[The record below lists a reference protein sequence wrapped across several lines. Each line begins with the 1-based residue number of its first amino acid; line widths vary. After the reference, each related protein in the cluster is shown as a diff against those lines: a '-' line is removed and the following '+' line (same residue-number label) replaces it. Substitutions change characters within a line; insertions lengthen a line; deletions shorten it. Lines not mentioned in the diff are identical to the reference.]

1 MRKRFDGVLLC
12 TDFDGTLAHGGKIT
26 KANVDAIRY
35 FQEEGGVFTVVS
47 GRHPAFIGDLREY
60 ILPNAPICGMNGA
73 CIADAAT
80 GQIVYEAPMSSESIR
95 FAVDLLKRLP
105 GITELHIQAK
115 TDTFQTRVVDGR
127 PLTTVPAEIDD
138 IYKILFVVSGDD
150 ASDEAT
156 AILSREAE
164 GRYAVSRSWR
174 NGLEIQRC
182 GIDKGS
188 AVRFLKEWFG
198 GRIVYTVGAGDYE
211 NDIPLLLAS
220 DLKVAEQNAIPAIKA
235 IADRITTS
243 CREDSIANIIKES
256 LCGISAP

>member
-80 GQIVYEAPMSSESIR
+80 GQIVYEAPMASESIR

-127 PLTTVPAEIDD
+127 PLKAVPAELDD
-138 IYKILFVVSGDD
+138 IYKILFVVSDD

-156 AILSREAE
+156 ALLRREAE
-164 GRYAVSRSWR
+164 GLYAVSRSWR
-174 NGLEIQRC
+174 NGLEIQC
-182 GIDKGS
+182 HGTDKGS
-188 AVRFLKEWFG
+188 AVRFLNEWFG
-198 GRIVYTVGAGDYE
+198 GRITYTVGVGDYE
-211 NDIPLLLAS
+211 NDIPLLLAA
-220 DLKVAEQNAIPAIKA
+220 DQKVAEQDAIPAIKA
-235 IADRITTS
+235 IADWITTS
-243 CREDSIANIIKES
+243 CREDSIAKIIEV
-256 LCGISAP
+256 LRPCQ